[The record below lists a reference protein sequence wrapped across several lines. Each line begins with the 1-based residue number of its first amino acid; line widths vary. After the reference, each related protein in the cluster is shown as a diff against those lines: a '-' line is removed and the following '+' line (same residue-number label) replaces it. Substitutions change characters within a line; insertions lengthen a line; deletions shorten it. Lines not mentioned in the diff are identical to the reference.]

1 MVTMRGA
8 RVYRRIVET
17 QAAFAHSD
25 NLVESGVYSRASGLP
40 HAAVR
45 GDVRRKWKLRRR
57 RWAPRLECRLHRDVT
72 AELQ

>member
-25 NLVESGVYSRASGLP
+25 NLVESGVYSRVSGLP
-40 HAAVR
+40 HTAVR
-45 GDVRRKWKLRRR
+45 GDVRRQWTLRRR
-57 RWAPRLECRLHRDVT
+57 RRAPRLECRLQPDVT